1 MKDGIIEDIFADD
14 RTAKN
19 LENFIWQTVD
29 PSRVEE
35 DNPFEA
41 LAGMAGSFG
50 FGVLGDAE
58 DEYEDCDCSEPDCD
72 CDEEEEDYDD
82 YEEYDDEDGESSEDE
97 NNLDDENNQDDET
110 QEISDESMEPSEE
123 PVEDENEKKGI
134 LSSEEISNN
143 KDEL

>member
-50 FGVLGDAE
+50 FGVFGDAEDE

-72 CDEEEEDYDD
+72 CDEEDEDYDD
-82 YEEYDDEDGESSEDE
+82 YEEYDDENGVSSE
-97 NNLDDENNQDDET
+97 DENNQDDER
-110 QEISDESMEPSEE
+110 QKISDESIEPSQE
-123 PVEDENEKKGI
+123 PVEDENEKEGI
-134 LSSEEISNN
+134 LGSEEVSNN
-143 KDEL
+143 KVEL